1 MNDYFSSII
10 SSFDRSAFAFFNKKN
25 SNDCWTALW
34 LFSLVMFA
42 EIVNC
47 CVLSCVCV
55 FFYFFFSLIVVYI
68 VYLSGDLLLVSWVCD
83 VLCII
88 HGTSIAAMLIEW
100 AVWMCNNFIVL
111 RMFRFEQFLQSNDTA
126 QQQCQFTDDQC
137 LECNQC
143 QETEHQWQ
151 KGCSLQFEQQQ
162 QWQQEFLCLLTLS
175 TS

>member
-1 MNDYFSSII
+1 MIVFFRLLLSS
-10 SSFDRSAFAFFNKKN
+10 SAFASLLHFVSKRRRAIVSLCSFVFVLCFLFF
-25 SNDCWTALW
+25 L
-34 LFSLVMFA
+34 
-42 EIVNC
+42 
-47 CVLSCVCV
+47 
-55 FFYFFFSLIVVYI
+55 LIVVFSND
-68 VYLSGDLLLVSWVCD
+68 VVVVWVDLLLVSWVCN

-88 HGTSIAAMLIEW
+88 HGTSVAAMLIEW
-100 AVWMCNNFIVL
+100 AVWVCNNFVVL
-111 RMFRFEQFLQSNDTA
+111 MRMFRFKQFLQSNDTA